1 MKKTGIFYASNTGT
15 TAEVASRLGKI
26 LGIADSDIHN
36 VADTAPSALGD
47 YDTIILGSST
57 WGNGDL
63 ADDMYDFVDG
73 AQSLDL
79 HGHRIAFFGCGDESM
94 SDTFCDAVGKLY
106 FKMKDTGA
114 KLIGEYPADGY
125 TFDHSEATDGNTMRG
140 LVLDEVNH
148 PEYTERRLQAW
159 AKLIEE

>member
-15 TAEVASRLGKI
+15 TAEVAARLGKI

-79 HGHRIAFFGCGDESM
+79 HGHRIN
-94 SDTFCDAVGKLY
+94 L
-106 FKMKDTGA
+106 
-114 KLIGEYPADGY
+114 
-125 TFDHSEATDGNTMRG
+125 
-140 LVLDEVNH
+140 
-148 PEYTERRLQAW
+148 
-159 AKLIEE
+159 